1 MKRFNIKDA
10 IVFENDD
17 FIAINKPPLMSSL
30 HERVADG
37 SSVLEHLEFVHPNY
51 QLCHRIDKETSGV
64 LLIAKHPNAY
74 RHAAGL
80 FEKRKIK
87 KFYHA
92 ISTGFHQ
99 FQDFKLDIPLVTTRS
114 GRSGVNS
121 IKGKSSVTIFN
132 TLEHFAHYTL
142 VEAQP
147 ITGRL
152 HQIRIHLATQ
162 NAVIAAD
169 TAYGGKFP
177 YLSQIK
183 RNFSIAKEKEENPI
197 MNRVALHARALVF
210 KGLNEEDIAIEAPYP
225 KDFEV
230 FLKLLRK
237 YDASTYSS

>member
-1 MKRFNIKDA
+1 M
-10 IVFENDD
+10 
-17 FIAINKPPLMSSL
+17 MSSL
-30 HERVADG
+30 HERIADG
-37 SSVLEHLEFVHPNY
+37 SSVIEHLEFDHPNY
-51 QLCHRIDKETSGV
+51 QLCHRIDKETSGL
-64 LLIAKHPNAY
+64 LLIAKHPEAY
-74 RHAAGL
+74 RHASSL
-80 FEKRKIK
+80 FEKRRIK
-87 KFYHA
+87 KYYHA

-99 FQDFKLDIPLVTTRS
+99 FDEFKLDIPLVTTRS

-132 TLEHFAHYTL
+132 SIENFAHYTL

-169 TAYGGKFP
+169 SAYGGKFP
-177 YLSQIK
+177 YLSQLK
-183 RNFSIAKEKEENPI
+183 RNFSIAKNKEEHPI
-197 MNRVALHARALVF
+197 MNRVALHARKLVF
-210 KGLNEEDIAIEAPYP
+210 KGLNEEDIEIVAPYP

-237 YDASTYSS
+237 YDASSYTA